1 MLRHFTLAALM
12 SLGLVLS
19 GQIASAEDDAEPPVS
34 QNENDPAFTDKQ
46 PVDPVA
52 IEKMAADVRQVPLTE
67 DMVNRFIAS
76 FKGMREVAKKF
87 RNTKLPDSVI
97 DEAPGS
103 ELKHMPEDK
112 RAAMTEVA
120 TTNGFKD
127 LDDWSVVGSSIAMSY
142 AYALQGKKP
151 GELAKTISAHISEVK
166 EDPKLNSAQ
175 KEEQIARLED
185 FGQKLG
191 RLEPL
196 PENYAL
202 VEQMKSKVAPIMN
215 LE

>member
-12 SLGLVLS
+12 SLALVLS

-87 RNTKLPDSVI
+87 PNTKLPDSVI

-103 ELKHMPEDK
+103 EFKHMPEDK

-120 TTNGFKD
+120 TANGFKD
-127 LDDWSVVGSSIAMSY
+127 LEDWSVVGSSIAMSY
-142 AYALQGKKP
+142 TYALQGKKP
-151 GELAKTISAHISEVK
+151 GELAKAISMHISEVK
-166 EDPKLNSAQ
+166 EDPKLNSEQ

-202 VEQMKSKVAPIMN
+202 VEQMKDKVKPIMN
-215 LE
+215 FE

>member
-1 MLRHFTLAALM
+1 MLRRFTLAALTI
-12 SLGLVLS
+12 LALVPS
-19 GQIASAEDDAEPPVS
+19 GWIAAAEDASEPPVS
-34 QNENDPAFTDKQ
+34 QNENDPAFADKE

-52 IEKMAADVRQVPLTE
+52 IEKMAAEVRQVQLTE
-67 DMVNRFIAS
+67 DMINRFIVS
-76 FKGMREVAKKF
+76 FKGMRKVAKRF
-87 RNTKLPDSVI
+87 PNTKLPDSVI

-151 GELAKTISAHISEVK
+151 GELAKTIGAHISEVND
-166 EDPKLNSAQ
+166 DPKLNAAQ
-175 KEEQIARLED
+175 KEAQIARLQE

>member
-1 MLRHFTLAALM
+1 MLRHFTLAVLM
-12 SLGLVLS
+12 SLALVLS
-19 GQIASAEDDAEPPVS
+19 GQIAVAEDDAEPPVS

-87 RNTKLPDSVI
+87 PNTKLPDSVI

-103 ELKHMPEDK
+103 EFKHMPEDK

-120 TTNGFKD
+120 TANGFKD
-127 LDDWSVVGSSIAMSY
+127 LDDWSIVGSSIAMSY
-142 AYALQGKKP
+142 TYALQGKKP
-151 GELAKTISAHISEVK
+151 GEIAKAISMHISEVK
-166 EDPKLNSAQ
+166 EDPKLNSEQ
-175 KEEQIARLED
+175 KEAQIARLED

-202 VEQMKSKVAPIMN
+202 VEQMKDKVKPIMN
-215 LE
+215 FE

>member
-1 MLRHFTLAALM
+1 MLRHFTLAVLI
-12 SLGLVLS
+12 SLALVLS
-19 GQIASAEDDAEPPVS
+19 GQIAVAEDDSEPPVS

-87 RNTKLPDSVI
+87 PNTKLPDSVI

-103 ELKHMPEDK
+103 EFKHMPEDK

-120 TTNGFKD
+120 TANGFKD
-127 LDDWSVVGSSIAMSY
+127 LDDWSIVGSSIAMSY
-142 AYALQGKKP
+142 TYALQGKKP
-151 GELAKTISAHISEVK
+151 GEIAKAISMHISEVK
-166 EDPKLNSAQ
+166 EDPKLNSEQ
-175 KEEQIARLED
+175 KEAQIARLED

-202 VEQMKSKVAPIMN
+202 VEQMKDKVKPIMN
-215 LE
+215 FE

>member
-1 MLRHFTLAALM
+1 M
-12 SLGLVLS
+12 LS
-19 GQIASAEDDAEPPVS
+19 GQIAVAEDDSEPPVS

-52 IEKMAADVRQVPLTE
+52 IEKMAADVRQVSLTE

-87 RNTKLPDSVI
+87 PNTKLPDSVI

-103 ELKHMPEDK
+103 EFKHMPEDK

-120 TTNGFKD
+120 TANGFKD
-127 LDDWSVVGSSIAMSY
+127 LDDWSIVGSSIAMSY
-142 AYALQGKKP
+142 TYALQGKKP
-151 GELAKTISAHISEVK
+151 GEIAKAISMHISEVK
-166 EDPKLNSAQ
+166 ENPKLNSEQ
-175 KEEQIARLED
+175 KEAQIARLED

-202 VEQMKSKVAPIMN
+202 VEQMKDKVKPIMN
-215 LE
+215 FE

>member
-12 SLGLVLS
+12 SLALVLS

-34 QNENDPAFTDKQ
+34 QNENDPAFTEKQ

-87 RNTKLPDSVI
+87 PNTKLPDLVI

-112 RAAMTEVA
+112 RAAMTAVA
-120 TTNGFKD
+120 TANGFKD
-127 LDDWSVVGSSIAMSY
+127 LEDWSVVGSSIDELYLCPARQEAGRAGEGHQHEY
-142 AYALQGKKP
+142 LRAQGRP
-151 GELAKTISAHISEVK
+151 QAELRAEGSADCAIGGFWAE
-166 EDPKLNSAQ
+166 AW
-175 KEEQIARLED
+175 
-185 FGQKLG
+185 
-191 RLEPL
+191 
-196 PENYAL
+196 
-202 VEQMKSKVAPIMN
+202 
-215 LE
+215 

>member
-1 MLRHFTLAALM
+1 MLCHFTLAVFM
-12 SLGLVLS
+12 SLALVLS
-19 GQIASAEDDAEPPVS
+19 GQIASAEDNTEPPVS
-34 QNENDPAFTDKQ
+34 QNENDPAIADKQ

-87 RNTKLPDSVI
+87 PNTKLPDSVI

-103 ELKHMPEDK
+103 EFKHMPVDK
-112 RAAMTEVA
+112 RAAMTAVA
-120 TTNGFKD
+120 TANGIKD
-127 LDDWSVVGSSIAMSY
+127 LEDWSVVAIAMSY
-142 AYALQGKKP
+142 TYALQGKKP
-151 GELAKTISAHISEVK
+151 GELAKAISTNISEIK

-202 VEQMKSKVAPIMN
+202 VGHMKDKVKPIMN
-215 LE
+215 FE

>member
-1 MLRHFTLAALM
+1 MLRQFTLAVLM
-12 SLGLVLS
+12 SLTLVLS
-19 GQIASAEDDAEPPVS
+19 GQIAAAEDDPEPPVS
-34 QNENDPAFTDKQ
+34 QSESDPAFTDNA

-52 IEKMAADVRQVPLTE
+52 IEKMAADVRQVQLTE
-67 DMVNRFIAS
+67 DMINRFIVS
-76 FKGMREVAKKF
+76 FKAMREAAKKF
-87 RNTKLPDSVI
+87 PKTELPDSVI

-120 TTNGFKD
+120 TANGFKD

-166 EDPKLNSAQ
+166 DDSKLNAEQ
-175 KEEQIARLED
+175 KEEQIARLQE

>member
-1 MLRHFTLAALM
+1 M
-12 SLGLVLS
+12 SFSLTIS
-19 GQIASAEDDAEPPVS
+19 GQTAAAGDGAEPPVS
-34 QNENDPAFTDKQ
+34 HSENDPAFTDKE
-46 PVDPVA
+46 PADPVK
-52 IEKMAADVRQVPLTE
+52 IEKMAADVRQVVLTE

-87 RNTKLPDSVI
+87 PNTKLPDSVI

-103 ELKHMPEDK
+103 EFKHMPEDK

-120 TTNGFKD
+120 TANGFKD
-127 LDDWSVVGSSIAMSY
+127 LEDWSVVGSSIAMSY
-142 AYALQGKKP
+142 TYALQGKKP
-151 GELAKTISAHISEVK
+151 GELAKAISMHISEVK
-166 EDPKLNSAQ
+166 EDPKLNAEQ
-175 KEEQIARLED
+175 KEAQIARLED

-202 VEQMKSKVAPIMN
+202 VEQMKDKVAPIMN
-215 LE
+215 FE